1 MAVEPRIEILKVAT
15 PRDLLE
21 LEADVRK
28 RDICR
33 WIRQLKSHA
42 WLVEAN
48 ILGRME
54 IQLVQPDNPEWEAR
68 PL

>member
-28 RDICR
+28 RDIHR
-33 WIRQLKSHA
+33 WIRQFKSHA

-48 ILGRME
+48 IFGKIE
-54 IQLVQPDNPEWEAR
+54 IQLVQPDNPEWEDR